1 MRSHGKIG
9 AVSMWFLLQSVIGV
23 ALGLCLIPTFGA
35 WGLLWGWVAGTGVAT
50 LTAMWS
56 GHAVVPLA
64 MTPSTD
70 SKLLIAVGLP
80 MFLYGLAGFLM
91 RSLDRVII
99 LRFLG
104 TEPLGLY
111 ALAVTA
117 VTFLLTLPDAVGY
130 VLYPQLVLRYR
141 EAGDRPEAI
150 RDLVE
155 RAVRVIAVGTPALCA
170 IAYLAADDV
179 VVGLLPRFREG
190 VPALRILCF
199 SAAGFAL
206 ANLASIVLMTL
217 GRQLVLVPVALGMAA
232 VGVVLDLAAI
242 RLGQGIRGVAWATF
256 ATFVVNS
263 AVLMSLAESG
273 LSRGLGRRLGFL
285 VRAFLPL
292 AVAMPLAYAFERL
305 LPGQGGPAP
314 TRALRLLTSMV
325 LWIAAYGLV
334 TAPLLRGIGLR
345 SLAREFRW
353 PGTAPRPEAPM
364 QD

>member
-1 MRSHGKIG
+1 
-9 AVSMWFLLQSVIGV
+9 
-23 ALGLCLIPTFGA
+23 
-35 WGLLWGWVAGTGVAT
+35 LLWGWVAGTGVAT

-353 PGTAPRPEAPM
+353 PGTAPQPEAPM